1 MSPTT
6 EDSQKK
12 NSKEQS
18 IIIKRIRLCDKN
30 LRERLK
36 DLPLFKV
43 TFRYLRDLETAR
55 LLEIETWYVELTSG
69 ENFNKLRRIYNENTP
84 EYWRTI
90 PNHFEEHE
98 KMRYRQQIFISEA
111 RRTMPEEINP
121 RKKT

>member
-1 MSPTT
+1 MSRTT

-18 IIIKRIRLCDKN
+18 NIIKRIRSCDKN

-43 TFRYLRDLETAR
+43 TFRYLRDLEIAR
-55 LLEIETWYVELTSG
+55 LQEIESWYIELTSG

-84 EYWRTI
+84 EYWRSI

-111 RRTMPEEINP
+111 RRTMPDEINP
-121 RKKT
+121 RRIK